1 MLQTCKKYIYIYIF
15 KYNKTKNF
23 WEDLFSDGQSG
34 D

>member
-1 MLQTCKKYIYIYIF
+1 MLQTCKKIYIYIF
-15 KYNKTKNF
+15 KYNKTKKF